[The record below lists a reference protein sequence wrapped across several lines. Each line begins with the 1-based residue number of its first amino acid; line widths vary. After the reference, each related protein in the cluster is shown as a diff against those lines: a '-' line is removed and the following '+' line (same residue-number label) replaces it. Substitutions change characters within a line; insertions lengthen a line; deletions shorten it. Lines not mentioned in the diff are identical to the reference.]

1 MALILDT
8 NVLIEAGEQP
18 VGDADELVAI
28 STVSLAELHYGA
40 LAVSD
45 PDQRA
50 VRQRILTTVERT
62 FTALPV
68 DARVAAE
75 WGRLFAAVKARGGK
89 PGKRQLD
96 LGIAATAVAHGAT
109 LITYNIKDFMIVED
123 LVDVRLP

>member
-8 NVLIEAGEQP
+8 NVLIEAEGQP
-18 VGDADELVAI
+18 AGAPDEPVAI
-28 STVSLAELHYGA
+28 SVVSLTELHYGA

-50 VRQRILTTVERT
+50 IRQRILAAVERT

-75 WGRLFAAVKARGGK
+75 WGRLFAAVQARGGK

-96 LGIAATAVAHGAT
+96 LGIAATAVAHDAT
-109 LITYNIKDFMIVED
+109 LVTYNVKDFTIVED